1 MFSEQS
7 MFNPKVIKKMKE
19 DTEAS
24 KDLKSMSK
32 HALKSMTP
40 EMESEDEKEEES
52 PKKGMGPEAKLE
64 IEIMLQSAKK
74 KKK

>member
-1 MFSEQS
+1 ME
-7 MFNPKVIKKMKE
+7 MN
-19 DTEAS
+19 
-24 KDLKSMSK
+24 KDMESMSK
-32 HALKSMTP
+32 YATKTMKP
-40 EMESEDEKEEES
+40 EMEEDKEEGEKKES